1 MRSRAPGRVDLFNTH
16 QDYKGLPVVPAAIN
30 LRTEV
35 EGRESSGCVKV
46 ESVDLGEQDEVDA
59 DSEFTGRWS
68 DYVIAALRAM
78 RRRGMRTSGAEITI
92 RSGIPMGAGLG
103 SSSALLVAIIKW
115 FDALLGTGLTRRELA
130 ELAYE
135 AENLELGIPCG
146 RLDQYASAF
155 GGLIVLETRPP
166 YPVEELGVKDLSFA
180 VVDSGVKHRT
190 SNVHA
195 ERQRE
200 LREALRALGEAMG
213 RNLDSPLDQVDW
225 DWIGREAI
233 AYLGSLSYVQRRR
246 IEFTIKMN
254 QSTKAVLAEL
264 RKPRPSARVVGKVM
278 NEQHEMLRDLYDVS
292 VPEIEAIRNRLMDLG
307 ALGAKLS
314 GAGMGGSVVALF
326 EDAEA
331 ATRAVEGLS
340 NKSWVVSIEPGA
352 NVIP

>member
-1 MRSRAPGRVDLFNTH
+1 MKSRAPGRVDLFNTH

-35 EGRESSGCVKV
+35 EGREAPGRVKV
-46 ESVDLGEQDEVDA
+46 ESMDLGERDEVDA

-78 RRRGMRTSGAEITI
+78 RRRGMRVGGAELIV

-115 FDALLGTGLTRRELA
+115 FGASLGAGLTRGELA
-130 ELAYE
+130 ELAFE
-135 AENLELGIPCG
+135 AENAELGIPCG

-155 GGLIVLETRPP
+155 GGLIALETRPP
-166 YPVEELGVKDLSFA
+166 YSVEELGVKDLSLA

-190 SNVHA
+190 SNIHS

-200 LREALRALGEAMG
+200 LRGALRALGEAMG
-213 RNLDSPLDQVDW
+213 RNLDFPLDRVDW
-225 DWIGREAI
+225 DWIGREAVE
-233 AYLGSLSYVQRRR
+233 YLDSLSDVQRRR
-246 IEFTIKMN
+246 IEFTIRMN
-254 QSTKAVLAEL
+254 QSTKAVLVEL
-264 RKPRPSARVVGKVM
+264 RKPKPSPRIVGRAM

-292 VPEIEAIRNRLMDLG
+292 IPEIEAIRNKLIDLG

-326 EDAEA
+326 EDAA
-331 ATRAVEGLS
+331 AAARAVEGVGS
-340 NKSWVVSIEPGA
+340 RSWVVSVEPGA
-352 NVIP
+352 DVIP